1 MNLDPMDLKPWGS
14 LSDRALKITTEG
26 NCLNQYI
33 SRDLSFL
40 KKLNLIFWDVFNI
53 VIAN

>member
-1 MNLDPMDLKPWGS
+1 MNLDPMDLKLWGN
-14 LSDRALKITTEG
+14 LTKGALKITTEG

-33 SRDLSFL
+33 SRDLNFL
-40 KKLNLIFWDVFNI
+40 KKLNLIFWGVFNI